1 MCRAPTVLIADRCEC
16 PRSIYMS
23 PHHLMKHLF
32 FLANVDW
39 ALINFMEDWFPEE
52 AHVKLKQNEREAT
65 EEHLVEMGFDPNQKC
80 VIM

>member
-1 MCRAPTVLIADRCEC
+1 MSALALFT
-16 PRSIYMS
+16 RSPPSNETY
-23 PHHLMKHLF
+23 F

>member
-1 MCRAPTVLIADRCEC
+1 MSALATLCAFSHPLVD
-16 PRSIYMS
+16 YM
-23 PHHLMKHLF
+23 P

-52 AHVKLKQNEREAT
+52 AHVKLKQSEKEAT
-65 EEHLVEMGFDPNQKC
+65 EEHLIEMGFDPNQKC

>member
-1 MCRAPTVLIADRCEC
+1 MQKRGQGDCPMCRAPTVLIADR
-16 PRSIYMS
+16 S
-23 PHHLMKHLF
+23 
-32 FLANVDW
+32 NVDW